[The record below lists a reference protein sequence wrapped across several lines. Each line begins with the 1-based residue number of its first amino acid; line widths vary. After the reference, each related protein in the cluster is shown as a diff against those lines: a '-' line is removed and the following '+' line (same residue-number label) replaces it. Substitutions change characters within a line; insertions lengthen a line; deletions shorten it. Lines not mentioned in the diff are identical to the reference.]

1 MLTSLHPEPE
11 ILVDQVSMRFESSGQ
26 SVMALESVS
35 FAVAAG
41 EFISLLG
48 PSGCGK
54 TTLLRLMAD
63 LLEPTEGRVLVSG
76 TDAKQARLARRYGIV
91 FQQPVLYDWR
101 SVQKNVELPLEIL
114 GTSRSERKKKAAEL
128 LALVGLEQFAGRY
141 PWELSGGMQQRV
153 AIARALALDPPI
165 LLMDEP
171 FAALDEFTRER
182 LQDELLRIWSRTRK
196 TVIFVTHSIP
206 EAVYLSDRV
215 IVLSPHPG
223 RLNTITEVP
232 LPRPRSP
239 EVREKPQFHQ
249 LVDDIRRR
257 FYHSINDS
265 A

>member
-1 MLTSLHPEPE
+1 MSTSIHPEPE
-11 ILVDQVSMRFESSGQ
+11 ILVDQVSMRFESHGQ
-26 SVMALESVS
+26 SVTALESVS
-35 FAVAAG
+35 FAVAPG

-54 TTLLRLMAD
+54 TTLLRLIAD
-63 LLEPTEGRVLVSG
+63 LLEPTGGRILISG
-76 TDAKQARLARRYGIV
+76 TNPKEARLRRRYGIV

-101 SVQKNVELPLEIL
+101 TVRKNVELPLELL
-114 GTSRSERKKKAAEL
+114 GTGRSERSRKAVEL
-128 LALVGLEQFAGRY
+128 LALVGLERFADRY

-182 LQDELLRIWSRTRK
+182 LQDELLQIWARTRK

-206 EAVYLSDRV
+206 EAVYLSDRI

-223 RLNTITEVP
+223 RLNTIAEVP

-239 EVREKPQFHQ
+239 QIREDPRFHQ
-249 LVDDIRRR
+249 LVADIRRR
-257 FYHSINDS
+257 FHHSVHDS